1 MSEMHSLDLP
11 LENIVRK
18 GESKAPS
25 IFFLHGFGSNMQ
37 DLYGLTPFF
46 PDHWTCVSLQASIP
60 IYYGGWAWAE
70 LDPNNISSLP
80 KPEQISKHQE
90 QINDSINKCIDELG
104 LFHKKVN
111 LLGFSQGG
119 SISIYCGLVDPDKF
133 RSVVSLCGFFPS
145 ERASEIVDKNKI
157 KDLKI
162 FMGSGKYDQIVPLSL
177 SHRTRD
183 GLIGLGLKPNYNEY
197 DSEHTIPNDCLNDVL
212 SWLKQVNE

>member
-37 DLYGLTPFF
+37 DLYGLTPFSRITGHVSVSKL
-46 PDHWTCVSLQASIP
+46 PYRYIMVDGHGQNWT
-60 IYYGGWAWAE
+60 
-70 LDPNNISSLP
+70 NNIGTLP

-90 QINDSINKCIDELG
+90 QINDSINKCVDELG
-104 LFHKKVN
+104 LLHKKVN

-177 SHRTRD
+177 SHTTRD

>member
-1 MSEMHSLDLP
+1 MHSLDLP

-70 LDPNNISSLP
+70 LDPNNIGTLP

-90 QINDSINKCIDELG
+90 QINDSINKCVDELG
-104 LFHKKVN
+104 LLHKKVN

-133 RSVVSLCGFFPS
+133 RSVVSLCGFLPS
-145 ERASEIVDKNKI
+145 ERATQIVDK
-157 KDLKI
+157 
-162 FMGSGKYDQIVPLSL
+162 IVPLSL
-177 SHRTRD
+177 SHTTRD